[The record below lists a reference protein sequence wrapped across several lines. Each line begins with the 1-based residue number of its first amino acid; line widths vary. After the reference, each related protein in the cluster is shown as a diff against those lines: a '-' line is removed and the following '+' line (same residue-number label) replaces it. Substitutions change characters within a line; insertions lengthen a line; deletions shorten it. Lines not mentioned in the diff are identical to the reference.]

1 MAMMLMH
8 MLDDELWNKTIP
20 IIDIFILKNDV
31 NTSAVTLVPTFLV
44 VTL

>member
-1 MAMMLMH
+1 MMLMH

-31 NTSAVTLVPTFLV
+31 NTNSAVTLVPTFLV